1 MDIVTPEWFS
11 QILTYQGD
19 NVQLSGFEQGIN
31 LLVETPFVIGAVI
44 AVLLNAIMPRERRDV
59 PLPTVQ
65 QQDYPTQEIKS
76 KVKE

>member
-1 MDIVTPEWFS
+1 MDIVTPEWFV

-44 AVLLNAIMPRERRDV
+44 AVILNGIMPREKRDA
-59 PLPTVQ
+59 PLPTIEPEYSTAQNVR
-65 QQDYPTQEIKS
+65 PRA
-76 KVKE
+76 KE